1 MEVLSVSWAFTPR
14 ESMRSNVCAI
24 SNVGSSHSN
33 TKLHGDKGVYVEE
46 FELDSNCQKFIGGYS
61 E

>member
-1 MEVLSVSWAFTPR
+1 MPENIHGILQKDTR
-14 ESMRSNVCAI
+14 MRIYIVTADIDN
-24 SNVGSSHSN
+24 
-33 TKLHGDKGVYVEE
+33 HGDKGVYVEE